1 MSQNKEDKAAEKLA
15 QKAAKLAEKLENKK
29 IKEKA
34 REKRNH
40 ELAEAKADVLKLT
53 GSETGREVFG
63 GKTIRFYQNG
73 YVSLGFIGA
82 GEPEKLLAIDVNVD
96 VQKKTGLGRA
106 IVGVATVGLN
116 VATTSNM
123 RGDIW
128 VSITTDKKMHMLH
141 TTPPSESSVK
151 SARKIEALAKACLSG
166 TTGIAERRVSEI
178 KDSDLAEQIS
188 KLKALRDSGA
198 LSEQEFVAAKAKLL
212 S

>member
-1 MSQNKEDKAAEKLA
+1 MSQSKEEKAVAKAA
-15 QKAAKLAEKLENKK
+15 QKAAKSAEKLENKK
-29 IKEKA
+29 LKAEA
-34 REKRNH
+34 REQRNL
-40 ELAEAKADVLKLT
+40 EIANAKADLLKLT
-53 GSETGREVFG
+53 GAETGREVFA
-63 GKTIRFYQNG
+63 GKTIRFYKNG

-116 VATTSNM
+116 VATSSNM

-151 SARKIEALAKACLSG
+151 SARKIEALAKACLAGMSG
-166 TTGIAERRVSEI
+166 NAERTPSEAN
-178 KDSDLAEQIS
+178 STDLAEQIS
-188 KLKALRDSGA
+188 KLKTLRDSGA
-198 LSEQEFVAAKAKLL
+198 LSEQEFMAAKAKLL

>member
-1 MSQNKEDKAAEKLA
+1 VSHNKEDKAAEKLA
-15 QKAAKLAEKLENKK
+15 QKAAKVAEKLENKK
-29 IKEKA
+29 IKEQA
-34 REKRNH
+34 REKRSQ
-40 ELAEAKADVLKLT
+40 ELAQTKADLLKLT

-63 GKTIRFYQNG
+63 GKTIRFYENG
-73 YVSLGFIGA
+73 FVSLGFIGA

-141 TTPPSESSVK
+141 TSPPSESSVK
-151 SARKIEALAKACLSG
+151 SARKIEALAKACLARSSG
-166 TTGIAERRVSEI
+166 IINAPVSENQE
-178 KDSDLAEQIS
+178 SDLAEQIS
-188 KLKALRDSGA
+188 KLKALRDSGV
-198 LSEQEFVAAKAKLL
+198 LSEPEFVAAKAKLL